1 MEDTTMLSK
10 RLKSVRKNRGLT
22 QEELAKRVKTTKGTI
37 SNYENGHS
45 TPSNEML
52 KDLADALNTTTDYLL
67 GRTETISSNQVAYD
81 LNDPEL
87 QIAFNAASDFSEEA
101 RKQTIDFINYIREK
115 EKKSGR
121 TFKKNKD
128 RNK

>member
-1 MEDTTMLSK
+1 MLSK
-10 RLKSVRKNRGLT
+10 RLKSVRKNKGLT

-67 GRTETISSNQVAYD
+67 GRTENISSEQVEYD

-87 QIAFNAASDFSEEA
+87 QIAFKAASDFSEEA

-115 EKKSGR
+115 EKKMGR
-121 TFKKNKD
+121 K
-128 RNK
+128 

>member
-1 MEDTTMLSK
+1 MLSK

>member
-1 MEDTTMLSK
+1 MLSK

-67 GRTETISSNQVAYD
+67 CRTENISSEQVEYD

-87 QIAFNAASDFSEEA
+87 QIAFKAASDFSEEA
-101 RKQTIDFINYIREK
+101 RKQTIDFINYIKEK
-115 EKKSGR
+115 EKKMGR
-121 TFKKNKD
+121 K
-128 RNK
+128 